1 MMVKSISTIVEAD
14 SILNTYESSQY
25 AGSPGQNYTMYETKQ
40 TTIMF
45 PSRLNGYYCK
55 ERRDHM
61 DHNSWKLTQSF
72 IYLII
77 PYPEK
82 RKTQGVSLYFALLI
96 NVCFDNA
103 LADLELCDNGRD
115 IGVNRSLDPFFD
127 DYIELNNLNVPLEL
141 RRDQVDDSMP
151 TIEEGEEF
159 RTRND
164 ARMVSK
170 FIGYPS
176 DCDHD
181 KKIRIDCAQNLK
193 FYCMIGFEFL
203 HANFFPILYVNV
215 MSKKFYNSIMKDKL
229 EYKGNNVVGALMN
242 IPIFVGTFSILIDF
256 AVLEDMDAYRDKGMD
271 DVILGEPFFREVRI
285 NVKWF
290 EGMITFHNGNEE
302 VTYLIV
308 RSHPRFKHHTNE
320 QCNKILPLLKVSE
333 GDKMNGISHSYQ
345 KFRGFYKGD
354 LELRA

>member
-1 MMVKSISTIVEAD
+1 MANEDLKVPSSTESTREMMVKSISTIVEAD

-151 TIEEGEEF
+151 TIEEGEVVKEF

-164 ARMVSK
+164 ARMVRK
-170 FIGYPS
+170 FFGYPS

-181 KKIRIDCAQNLK
+181 KKI
-193 FYCMIGFEFL
+193 
-203 HANFFPILYVNV
+203 H
-215 MSKKFYNSIMKDKL
+215 
-229 EYKGNNVVGALMN
+229 
-242 IPIFVGTFSILIDF
+242 F
-256 AVLEDMDAYRDKGMD
+256 AVLEDMDAYCDEEMG
-271 DVILGEPFFREVRI
+271 DVIFGEPFLREVRI
-285 NVKWF
+285 NAKRF
-290 EGMITFHNGNEE
+290 EGMITIHNGNEE
-302 VTYLIV
+302 VTY
-308 RSHPRFKHHTNE
+308 
-320 QCNKILPLLKVSE
+320 QMVSE
-333 GDKMNGISHSYQ
+333 GDKIDEILHSYQ
-345 KFRGFYKGD
+345 KLKGFYKEILNLGP
-354 LELRA
+354 EYIQMRNGRMAHTRAHKRAMTGMKAEEKNLT